1 MTETI
6 EYMLKFAAGG
16 IAVVVFT
23 VIVFWVGLAIEKTW
37 SAWK

>member
-6 EYMLKFAAGG
+6 DYMIKFIAGG
-16 IAVVVFT
+16 IAVVVLT
-23 VIVFWVGLAIEKTW
+23 VIVCWVGLAIEKTW